1 MKVGKVPENV
11 LKRSVF
17 KQIHTMRPE
26 VVLGAGVGEDC
37 AAVQLA
43 EDETLVMS
51 TDPITG
57 TAKDIGTLA
66 IQITVNDL
74 ASAGAEPVGVLLTVL
89 LPTSVCEQDLC
100 LMMKQVEEACAKA
113 NVQVMGGHTEV
124 TRVVNQPVISVCGVG
139 KVKKGHLISTA
150 GARPGMDI
158 LVSKWIGI
166 EGTSIIAKE
175 KEEELKKLTEKLSS
189 KEIEIEKLKK
199 QVEDAGLNFDVI
211 ESIPVHEDIKLGKPS
226 RDKYIE
232 NYCENIRRVAE
243 AGVKCICYNFMPV
256 FDWTRTQLDHELE
269 DGSTSLVYYQEQV
282 DKVNPLESD
291 SDLTLPGWDASY
303 TREELKSVVA
313 EYNAMSEDDLWNNL
327 QYFLEKIIPVA
338 AECDVNMAI
347 HEDDPCWSI
356 FGLPRII
363 TCEENLDRF
372 LKLVDDKHNG
382 ITLCAGS
389 LGCSNQND
397 VAKMAAKYAAMG
409 RIHFVH
415 MRNVQVLDNG
425 FEERAHLSSC
435 GSLDMYAIMKA
446 LYDNGFRGYIRPDHG
461 RMIWGETGRAGYGL
475 YDRALGATYLNGL
488 WEAIEKASK

>member
-1 MKVGKVPENV
+1 MV
-11 LKRSVF
+11 
-17 KQIHTMRPE
+17 KQ
-26 VVLGAGVGEDC
+26 
-37 AAVQLA
+37 
-43 EDETLVMS
+43 
-51 TDPITG
+51 
-57 TAKDIGTLA
+57 
-66 IQITVNDL
+66 
-74 ASAGAEPVGVLLTVL
+74 
-89 LPTSVCEQDLC
+89 
-100 LMMKQVEEACAKA
+100 
-113 NVQVMGGHTEV
+113 
-124 TRVVNQPVISVCGVG
+124 
-139 KVKKGHLISTA
+139 TA
-150 GARPGMDI
+150 GRDALNDFAPKFAELNDDVLFGEVWSRERIRALKDEVEAAGLKI
-158 LVSKWIGI
+158 AGI
-166 EGTSIIAKE
+166 ES
-175 KEEELKKLTEKLSS
+175 
-189 KEIEIEKLKK
+189 
-199 QVEDAGLNFDVI
+199 VN
-211 ESIPVHEDIKLGKPS
+211 VHEAIKTGAADRDMYIDNYIKCLENLGEEDIHL
-226 RDKYIE
+226 
-232 NYCENIRRVAE
+232 V
-243 AGVKCICYNFMPV
+243 CYNFMPV

-389 LGCSNQND
+389 LGCSNKND

>member
-1 MKVGKVPENV
+1 MK
-11 LKRSVF
+11 LSFRWY
-17 KQIHTMRPE
+17 
-26 VVLGAGVGEDC
+26 GEDDK
-37 AAVQLA
+37 V
-43 EDETLVMS
+43 TLQN
-51 TDPITG
+51 IR
-57 TAKDIGTLA
+57 
-66 IQITVNDL
+66 QI
-74 ASAGAEPVGVLLTVL
+74 
-89 LPTSVCEQDLC
+89 
-100 LMMKQVEEACAKA
+100 
-113 NVQVMGGHTEV
+113 
-124 TRVVNQPVISVCGVG
+124 
-139 KVKKGHLISTA
+139 
-150 GARPGMDI
+150 PGMD
-158 LVSKWIGI
+158 
-166 EGTSIIAKE
+166 SIVTAVYDVPVGEVWSRESIA
-175 KEEELKKLTEKLSS
+175 T
-189 KEIEIEKLKK
+189 LKK

-347 HEDDPCWSI
+347 HEDD
-356 FGLPRII
+356 R
-363 TCEENLDRF
+363 
-372 LKLVDDKHNG
+372 

-397 VAKMAAKYAAMG
+397 VVKMAAKYAAME

-415 MRNVQVLDNG
+415 MRNVQILDNG

-488 WEAIEKASK
+488 WEAIEKADRNK